1 MAAQEKGGIHTEANP
16 NAGLILPRYRK
27 NELIQAKH
35 IRDGPGYLDMAQAI
49 LAKPNCAREYSAA
62 LQELLEPLAETT
74 GELSYEPTK
83 GLYFSYHGKAVTD
96 FGVILLYTIQIHYED
111 RIEYEFFLLVL
122 SNQMPARKVRIKTSE
137 VGSRKWLDDLGP
149 QYIYENGALGRLET
163 IVKYMSK
170 FAPIENEY
178 HYNGWAMDKADYYIW
193 DGEKFSAK
201 DWSAEKTK
209 AACSHALDMLDV
221 APHPLTLP
229 LLAIALLSLVH
240 SKMMELGTFFKGVCC
255 IEAPTQSFKTTLAA
269 LFFDFE
275 HGREADTNF
284 EATMAAIVRTIGNT
298 RDTTAIVDDYKPG
311 ATKVESRELVKKLST
326 IIRMCSDD
334 SGGVQKA
341 GRENSTV
348 SNRAQGLVLVTAE
361 HVQLS
366 VQSSVAR
373 LLILELDRKGVDVE
387 KLTLLQN
394 HHSQYKEFLQSFIRY
409 VASQGVTA
417 FCKKLTEN
425 FLRERNTLR
434 AQLPAKEIPVDN
446 RTSDM
451 CTWLWLSFTEFL
463 GYAQKTGA
471 LSQPEYDSYEKETR
485 SVFLTI
491 MERQA
496 ERVADLDC
504 IRLFFRGLQVLL
516 ETKEA
521 TLAVLQPRN
530 NDYASD
536 SNENVIGFQK
546 KDFVFLKNGVAL
558 QRVVSYY
565 HRLGHD
571 FIVSET
577 TLRKYLADIGAIVPS
592 SDGKTY
598 IYRLSV
604 NHRSY
609 QTIKIKKEKFYDL
622 LRVKYNEGT
631 EEEKGFYSDVAG
643 YLNAENILGRD
654 K

>member
-1 MAAQEKGGIHTEANP
+1 MAAQEKGGIQTEANH
-16 NAGLILPRYRK
+16 NADLIIPRYRK

-83 GLYFSYHGKAVTD
+83 GLYFSYHGKAFTD

-111 RIEYEFFLLVL
+111 RTEYEFFLLVL
-122 SNQMPARKVRIKTSE
+122 SNQMPARKVRVKTSE
-137 VGSRKWLDDLGP
+137 IGSRKWLDDLGP
-149 QYIYENGALGRLET
+149 QYIYENGALGKLET

-170 FAPIENEY
+170 FALIENEY

-193 DGEKFSAK
+193 DGEKLSNK
-201 DWSAEKTK
+201 DWNAEKAK
-209 AACSHALDMLDV
+209 AACSHALDMLDI
-221 APHPLTLP
+221 APHSLTLP

-311 ATKVESRELVKKLST
+311 ATKTESRELVKKLST

-361 HVQLS
+361 HVQLP

-373 LLILELDRKGVDVE
+373 LLMLELNRKDVNVE

-394 HHSQYKEFLQSFIRY
+394 QHSQYKEFLQSFIRY

-417 FCKKLTEN
+417 FCKKLIEN
-425 FLRERNTLR
+425 FLQERNTLR
-434 AQLPAKEIPVDN
+434 DQLPAKEIPVDN

-451 CTWLWLSFTEFL
+451 CTWLWLSFSEFL

-471 LSQPEYDSYEKETR
+471 LSEPEYDSYEKEAR

-516 ETKEA
+516 DTKEA
-521 TLAVLQPRN
+521 ALGKLQARN
-530 NDYASD
+530 KDFGSD
-536 SNENVIGFQK
+536 NSDNIIGFQK
-546 KDFVFLKNGVAL
+546 KDLVYLKNGVAL

-565 HRLGHD
+565 RRLGRD
-571 FIVSET
+571 FIVGES
-577 TLRKYLADIGAIVPS
+577 TLRKYLADIGAIVPA
-592 SDGKTY
+592 SDGKSYIHRLFVNQRTY
-598 IYRLSV
+598 NTTV
-604 NHRSY
+604 FERS
-609 QTIKIKKEKFYDL
+609 KFYDL
-622 LRVKYNEGT
+622 LRSGHDRVETNNKALSSDRALQRNT
-631 EEEKGFYSDVAG
+631 ED
-643 YLNAENILGRD
+643 LLG
-654 K
+654 